1 MQRGVFYTVFSISG
15 WGTGAKKVKVSLK
28 KNWTSKPV
36 LMRGSS
42 IPANCLSLSLINRKN
57 TIYERGN
64 DARDDSLRGGR
75 RSRHLLPLLDGD
87 RARRLRLA
95 RRARLLRPKIQR
107 FVEPEIALL
116 PRAWPRFS
124 LREELPA
131 ALDDGLAREPQRR
144 QRCQGADHRWRC
156 ATAAAARRRQRASVR
171 NEGLGRRY
179 PQQCE
184 FHGFCVAGPSCADA
198 GDTRRGRSRHSTLTY
213 ARA

>member
-1 MQRGVFYTVFSISG
+1 MQRRRTTVFRPQG
-15 WGTGAKKVKVSLK
+15 WGTGTKKSSASP
-28 KNWTSKPV
+28 SKPC
-36 LMRGSS
+36 LMRG
-42 IPANCLSLSLINRKN
+42 ADHRK
-57 TIYERGN
+57 TPPRDRN
-64 DARDDSLRGGR
+64 DARST
-75 RSRHLLPLLDGD
+75 H
-87 RARRLRLA
+87 
-95 RRARLLRPKIQR
+95 RRAAASQDAAPRRGIGHAGAGVSARGARPS
-107 FVEPEIALL
+107 
-116 PRAWPRFS
+116 AWGTNDLSSRDRSPPTRVATVQPPGRTS
-124 LREELPA
+124 CG
-131 ALDDGLAREPQRR
+131 LDDGLASGPAR

>member
-1 MQRGVFYTVFSISG
+1 MHRGVLHRLLFLRMG
-15 WGTGAKKVKVSLK
+15 HRAAKKVE
-28 KNWTSKPV
+28 SKPSKTCFDA
-36 LMRGSS
+36 RGRS
-42 IPANCLSLSLINRKN
+42 IGKTQFTR
-57 TIYERGN
+57 EGGN
-64 DARDDSLRGGR
+64 DARGDSLRGGR
-75 RSRHLLPLLDGD
+75 WSRPNPFLGGD
-87 RARRLRLA
+87 RAFRRVAGRA
-95 RRARLLRPKIQR
+95 RRLRPKIQR
-107 FVEPEIALL
+107 LVEPEIALL

-179 PQQCE
+179 PEQGE

-198 GDTRRGRSRHSTLTY
+198 GDTRRGRSRHSTLMY